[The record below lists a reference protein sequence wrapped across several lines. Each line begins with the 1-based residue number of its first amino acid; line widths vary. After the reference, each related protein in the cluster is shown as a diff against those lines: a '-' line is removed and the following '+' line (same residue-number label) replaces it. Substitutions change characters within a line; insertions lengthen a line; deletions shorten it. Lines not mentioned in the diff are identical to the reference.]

1 MLKERFRDI
10 VRIMKKS
17 TNVLRIRLAAIS
29 LTLSGIFF
37 CPVSSY
43 PTFLRRI
50 ILAGGYGI
58 RFLLM
63 GSGALSCHGGI
74 CTSSVGVARSIH
86 PSSRNN
92 GWKSR
97 HTSTCFELDWDRINP
112 AILWSRDLWLAC
124 NWTGSYQREESG
136 PTSLINSVRLG
147 EGVVFFIPGLLF
159 LAAGT
164 ILFAI
169 AIWGSS
175 SLPTWIGIPLAI
187 GFALYIPQFFELQ
200 SIRVAHGLLI
210 TIASIL
216 IAWSMLK
223 RKEVVGRT

>member
-92 GWKSR
+92 G
-97 HTSTCFELDWDRINP
+97 
-112 AILWSRDLWLAC
+112 
-124 NWTGSYQREESG
+124 
-136 PTSLINSVRLG
+136 
-147 EGVVFFIPGLLF
+147 
-159 LAAGT
+159 
-164 ILFAI
+164 
-169 AIWGSS
+169 
-175 SLPTWIGIPLAI
+175 
-187 GFALYIPQFFELQ
+187 
-200 SIRVAHGLLI
+200 
-210 TIASIL
+210 
-216 IAWSMLK
+216 
-223 RKEVVGRT
+223 